1 MKTTLK
7 CLLAAADVAALV
19 MLIVCTVYG
28 WTIAGVILLAL
39 VAVQYV
45 AQTVAFILARGA
57 WGWASPIA
65 LVVLGA
71 VGAFPVVIVGF
82 GMTVVD
88 ALFVVGAIAALLS
101 AAYTFASVN

>member
-1 MKTTLK
+1 M
-7 CLLAAADVAALV
+7 
-19 MLIVCTVYG
+19 
-28 WTIAGVILLAL
+28 
-39 VAVQYV
+39 AVQYV

-71 VGAFPVVIVGF
+71 VVAFPVVIVGF